1 METYYQ
7 ILPEIIVAISAIIFI
22 LRSII
27 FNNSR
32 GVVAVMIAFVAI
44 IATAYVITTL
54 PVNDDSMLWQG
65 FYLNENV
72 INSKLLLLAAVA
84 LIFVVLANSGIN
96 ELRLKDDYIA
106 VIFFALLGGMLTLS
120 STTLWLLYV
129 GLELQALAFYVLAA
143 WGRTRLELEA
153 AIKYF
158 ILGAIASALLL
169 MGCAIAFGVANTMD
183 SLAAISIAS
192 GDDFGIISLL
202 LFIIAFAFKLSIVPF
217 HMWTPDVYQGV
228 KLPTLAVFAIMGK
241 IVPTFVLFSIAS
253 TAMMSTAD
261 DKAEVINYAVAIIAG
276 LSIIYGMIMAL
287 RQRGLKRLLAWS
299 TIANMGYLLLLL
311 PYYNVQEHFYLLILY
326 LGVYAVMVASILFVV
341 TIIKED
347 NISNLD
353 QLMQRQPLLGYVLI
367 ILLMSLAGFPPLLGF
382 WPKLFLLQI
391 FIIEAA
397 WLYVA
402 LLLIGSFIGFA
413 AYLRVVSFMLSGDN
427 NVASKADVMVT
438 TSKADM
444 VAMPALTKLILTL
457 LLLANIAGGIAMY

>member
-1 METYYQ
+1 
-7 ILPEIIVAISAIIFI
+7 
-22 LRSII
+22 
-27 FNNSR
+27 
-32 GVVAVMIAFVAI
+32 
-44 IATAYVITTL
+44 
-54 PVNDDSMLWQG
+54 
-65 FYLNENV
+65 
-72 INSKLLLLAAVA
+72 
-84 LIFVVLANSGIN
+84 
-96 ELRLKDDYIA
+96 
-106 VIFFALLGGMLTLS
+106 
-120 STTLWLLYV
+120 
-129 GLELQALAFYVLAA
+129 
-143 WGRTRLELEA
+143 
-153 AIKYF
+153 
-158 ILGAIASALLL
+158 
-169 MGCAIAFGVANTMD
+169 
-183 SLAAISIAS
+183 
-192 GDDFGIISLL
+192 
-202 LFIIAFAFKLSIVPF
+202 
-217 HMWTPDVYQGV
+217 MWTPDVYQGV

-253 TAMMSTAD
+253 TAMMSTVD
-261 DKAEVINYAVAIIAG
+261 DKAEVISYAVAIIAG

-413 AYLRVVSFMLSGDN
+413 AYLRVVSFMFSGDN